1 MATPVWQ
8 PNYSVISSITN
19 ANPGVV
25 TTASPHGYF
34 TGAIVQFFYGPKFG
48 MPELIGN
55 TYTIAILSPTT
66 FSINQNT
73 TLFQPFTIGT
83 TLQVPQ
89 VVPVGEVATT
99 LKNLERNLLTPIG
112 GPTP

>member
-1 MATPVWQ
+1 MATPLWQ
-8 PNYSVISSITN
+8 PNYSIVSSITN

-25 TTASPHGYF
+25 TTASPNGYYS
-34 TGAIVQFFYGPKFG
+34 GLIVQFFFGPKFG
-48 MPELIGN
+48 MQHLIGN
-55 TYTIAILSPTT
+55 IYTIVVLSPTA

-73 TLFQPFTIGT
+73 TAFDAFTIGT

-89 VVPVGEVATT
+89 VVPVGEVAST
-99 LKNLERNLLTPIG
+99 LKNVERNLLIPIG

>member
-1 MATPVWQ
+1 VAIPLWQ
-8 PNYSVISSITN
+8 PNYGIISSITN

-25 TTASPHGYF
+25 TTASPNGYYS
-34 TGAIVQFFYGPKFG
+34 GLIVQFFFGPLFG
-48 MPELIGN
+48 MQQLIGN
-55 TYTIAILSPTT
+55 IYTIVVLSPTT

-73 TLFQPFTIGT
+73 TAFDAFTIGT

-89 VVPVGEVATT
+89 VVPVGEIAST
-99 LKNLERNLLTPIG
+99 LKNVERNLLIPIG

>member
-1 MATPVWQ
+1 MTTPVWQ
-8 PNYSVISSITN
+8 PNYSIISSITN

-25 TTASPHGYF
+25 TTASPHGYYS
-34 TGAIVQFFYGPKFG
+34 GLIIQFFYGPLFG
-48 MPELIGN
+48 MQQLIGN
-55 TYTIAILSPTT
+55 TYIIVVLSPTA

-73 TLFQPFTIGT
+73 ISFDPFIMGT

-89 VVPVGEVATT
+89 VVPVGEVAST
-99 LKNLERNLLTPIG
+99 LKNVERNLLIPIG

>member
-1 MATPVWQ
+1 MAIPVWQ
-8 PNYSVISSITN
+8 PNYNVISSITN

-25 TTASPHGYF
+25 TTASPHGYYS
-34 TGAIVQFFYGPKFG
+34 GLIVQFFFGPLFG
-48 MPELIGN
+48 MQQIIGN
-55 TYTIAILSPTT
+55 IYTIIVLSPTT

-73 TLFQPFTIGT
+73 IAFDAFTIGT

-89 VVPVGEVATT
+89 VVPVGEIAST
-99 LKNLERNLLTPIG
+99 LKNVERNLLTPIG